1 MGVIAVTG
9 SASGIGAAVAEQLSK
24 AGHRVIGVD
33 QRNAEITADLST
45 ADGRAHAIAEITRI
59 CERSERTIGTAE
71 SSLVPE
77 QSGGRS
83 EGVLDGF
90 LPFAG
95 VAPALGRPGE
105 LVVSVNY
112 FGAITVLEG
121 VRPLLAASESA
132 AVILVASNSTTVQPN
147 WPVELARACL
157 EGREQDARSLA
168 GSLGELASVQAYPA
182 TKAALAWYAR
192 TKSAEYIR
200 EGIRLNAIAPGIID
214 TPMTREGQD
223 DPRVGEAMKQFVAAT
238 PAGRAGRPEEV
249 ADLVSFLLSERA
261 SFIVGSVI
269 FCDGGMDAALRG
281 TDWPAVWSIPQG

>member
-1 MGVIAVTG
+1 MSVIAVTG

-33 QRNAEITADLST
+33 LRNAEVTADLST
-45 ADGRAHAIAEITRI
+45 AQGRAHAVAEITR
-59 CERSERTIGTAE
+59 
-71 SSLVPE
+71 L
-77 QSGGRS
+77 S

-95 VAPALGRPGE
+95 VAPAQGRPGE

-112 FGAITVLEG
+112 FGAIAVLEG
-121 VRPLLAASESA
+121 VRPLLRASESA

-147 WPVELARACL
+147 WPVELAQACL
-157 EGREQDARSLA
+157 AGQEDAARELA
-168 GSLGELASVQAYPA
+168 HSLGELASVHAYPA

-200 EGIRLNAIAPGIID
+200 EGIRLNAIAPGVID

-238 PAGRAGRPEEV
+238 PVGRAGRPEEV
-249 ADLVSFLLSERA
+249 ADLVAFLLSERA

-281 TDWPAVWSIPQG
+281 TDWPAVWSIPQS